1 MKKNIGKKDRLIRAI
16 LSFLLFIAAWYTGSF
31 IVLLIALFVLY
42 EVLSSWCLV
51 YYLIGKST
59 CNK

>member
-51 YYLIGKST
+51 YYLIG
-59 CNK
+59 